1 MSEYITYSDIENL
14 GLHYYKACSFAWT
27 TSKMSTV
34 ATFER
39 VYRMNNLFQGAK
51 TIKNVFNRLE
61 LTLDIIIMPNK
72 TP

>member
-1 MSEYITYSDIENL
+1 
-14 GLHYYKACSFAWT
+14 
-27 TSKMSTV
+27 MSTV

-61 LTLDIIIMPNK
+61 LTLDIIILPNE
-72 TP
+72 TPWLTKFKHFFMSEYVTYSDIENLGLP